1 MERENGRAGA
11 QDVFDSERGGSC
23 GGGLRLQA
31 LQEADKHLQIP
42 DHPEEKQKQVR
53 EEEAERR
60 ETVLGYVLNT
70 CLWLECV
77 PGISLIYD
85 LPSMRLGTS

>member
-42 DHPEEKQKQVR
+42 DHPQRPSQQVASCKSSGLSAASWGLSGLHLTGSQKL
-53 EEEAERR
+53 
-60 ETVLGYVLNT
+60 LGLK
-70 CLWLECV
+70 
-77 PGISLIYD
+77 
-85 LPSMRLGTS
+85 

>member
-53 EEEAERR
+53 EE
-60 ETVLGYVLNT
+60 
-70 CLWLECV
+70 
-77 PGISLIYD
+77 
-85 LPSMRLGTS
+85 